1 VVSFSS
7 SSNVARA
14 ITTSNLLS
22 TSTALPNRIERDSIL
37 YVAIIRTGIHG
48 DTSTTLEMALL
59 LVKSFL
65 RETCHIQCRLTADST
80 RSGQRM
86 LVKVPTMDNYA

>member
-1 VVSFSS
+1 
-7 SSNVARA
+7 
-14 ITTSNLLS
+14 LLS
-22 TSTALPNRIERDSIL
+22 TSTALTNCILRDCIL

-59 LVKSFL
+59 LVENFL

-80 RSGQRM
+80 RSGQ
-86 LVKVPTMDNYA
+86 